1 VIKVVIRSRRTLHN
15 EGPHNLY
22 SSSSIIR
29 TIKWIRGV
37 GYVGHMG
44 KMRNVQKSLVR
55 KLERKT
61 PLGRPINKYEDNIK
75 MDIKGVAH

>member
-1 VIKVVIRSRRTLHN
+1 VIKVVIRGRRKLHN
-15 EGPHNLY
+15 EEPHNLY

-29 TIKWIRGV
+29 TIKWISGL
-37 GYVGHMG
+37 GYVAHIE

-75 MDIKGVAH
+75 MDVKGVEH